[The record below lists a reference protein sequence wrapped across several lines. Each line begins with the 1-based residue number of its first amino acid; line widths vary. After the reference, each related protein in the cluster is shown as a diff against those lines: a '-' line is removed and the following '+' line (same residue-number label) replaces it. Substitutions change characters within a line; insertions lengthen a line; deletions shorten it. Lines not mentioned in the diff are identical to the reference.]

1 MVKLDSPAGRV
12 TAYAQVNEAGS
23 VDYVKF
29 HNVPCFIYKKDIE
42 VEIEGYGTIH
52 ADIVYGGC
60 FYAYVDA
67 AQFGVD
73 ITPGNVS
80 KLTEIGVAVK
90 KAAEKKYPIQYPT
103 ENSVNWLY
111 GTMLLAPLKKE
122 GNKIY
127 VKNICIFADGEV
139 DRSPT
144 GTPSG
149 GRVAQLYACA

>member
-1 MVKLDSPAGRV
+1 M
-12 TAYAQVNEAGS
+12 
-23 VDYVKF
+23 
-29 HNVPCFIYKKDIE
+29 
-42 VEIEGYGTIH
+42 
-52 ADIVYGGC
+52 
-60 FYAYVDA
+60 DA

-73 ITPGNVS
+73 ITPENVS

-90 KAAEKKYPIQYPT
+90 KAAEKKYPIQHPT

-127 VKNICIFADGEV
+127 AKNICIFADGEV

-144 GTPSG
+144 GTASG